1 MQDAEPL
8 HAAPGFVCNTH
19 CTPVRHSLKTLHP
32 INGNAVRVCESVGL
46 PLSYREVGWGTEL
59 CRACPPSC
67 AIPKACRVCR
77 DSQGWDSRVQ
87 QLGLLR
93 CAALLQLRAN

>member
-1 MQDAEPL
+1 MQDVEPL
-8 HAAPGFVCNTH
+8 HAAPDFVCNTH